1 MEDMTE
7 LEFMHR
13 ISQEFY
19 YMVDFMMKL
28 LKLFKDLSEKY
39 DWGDDLNGTVKEMEL
54 LCHNFL
60 ELRKMWQERKKT

>member
-1 MEDMTE
+1 MSGEHMTE

-19 YMVDFMMKL
+19 CMVDFMMKL
-28 LKLFKDLSEKY
+28 LKLFKNLSEKY

-60 ELRKMWQERKKT
+60 ELRKMWEKNK